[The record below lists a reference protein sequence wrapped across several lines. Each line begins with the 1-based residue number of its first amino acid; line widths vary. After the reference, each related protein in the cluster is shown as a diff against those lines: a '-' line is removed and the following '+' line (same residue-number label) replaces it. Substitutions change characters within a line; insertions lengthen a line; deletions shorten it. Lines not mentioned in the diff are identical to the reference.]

1 MDLTP
6 QSARSPTPLSYS
18 SNPEPLYEY
27 PSPAQSD
34 SRYRST
40 ESHPGIGLYPCPMT
54 GSPVEEAVG
63 SNSSVQASI
72 ATNEWA
78 NTILQQHNTPRSSQA
93 LSCVLSA
100 EYDPFAPYH
109 STVSAS
115 YTHDIYSAQ
124 TAEVAILPASPALSG
139 NTSQRSSFSSAP
151 ASEIFTQ
158 AGSIDSYTP
167 RIKMEDHHSGYATS
181 NDSIMMSSPQM
192 SHPLLSTANPYPG
205 TLDGNFYN
213 DQNNLGW
220 SKVEY
225 TTSQDLPS
233 ISSLPIPPYDRRS
246 ESQERSPARSLDR
259 RHGPSTIAR
268 TRGIRKLT
276 TKEDANFQ
284 CTVKGCG
291 KLFGRSYNYKAHM
304 ETHDASREYPFPC
317 PLKDCNKKF
326 VRKTDLQRHHQ
337 SVHMKQRNHRCDYC
351 SRYFARKDTLRR
363 HMEDGCSKRFD
374 IETVDFRPQA
384 FTTADPNSLRGLIAR
399 PGTELSRQPSY
410 SSSAHFT
417 PPPGTASTHGPHELS
432 LTSASAGEYL
442 QRQNYL
448 TPVDPQGEPV
458 WSN

>member
-6 QSARSPTPLSYS
+6 QSARSPTPLSYT

-34 SRYRST
+34 SRFRST
-40 ESHPGIGLYPCPMT
+40 EPLSGTGLYSCSMP
-54 GSPVEEAVG
+54 GSSVEESLSSRSIIQSSAV
-63 SNSSVQASI
+63 
-72 ATNEWA
+72 TNNWT
-78 NTILQQHNTPRSSQA
+78 NTTQQHSNTPRTSQSASSI
-93 LSCVLSA
+93 LSA

-109 STVSAS
+109 NSVSAS
-115 YTHDIYSAQ
+115 YTHDIYSTHSPELA
-124 TAEVAILPASPALSG
+124 ALPVSPVPSG

-158 AGSIDSYTP
+158 AGSIHSYTP
-167 RIKMEDHHSGYATS
+167 RIKMEDHHSEYATS
-181 NDSIMMSSPQM
+181 NDSVMMSSPQI
-192 SHPLLSTANPYPG
+192 SHTLLSTANPYPG
-205 TLDGNFYN
+205 TIEANYYN
-213 DQNNLGW
+213 DSAPLGW

-233 ISSLPIPPYDRRS
+233 ISTLPIPPYDRRS
-246 ESQERSPARSLDR
+246 ESHEQSPGRAIDR
-259 RHGPSTIAR
+259 RRTPSTIAR
-268 TRGIRKLT
+268 TRGVRKLT

-284 CTVKGCG
+284 CNVKGCG

-363 HMEDGCSKRFD
+363 YVTRSKFP
-374 IETVDFRPQA
+374 FA
-384 FTTADPNSLRGLIAR
+384 
-399 PGTELSRQPSY
+399 
-410 SSSAHFT
+410 
-417 PPPGTASTHGPHELS
+417 
-432 LTSASAGEYL
+432 
-442 QRQNYL
+442 
-448 TPVDPQGEPV
+448 
-458 WSN
+458 